1 MRDFTNTESVQKN
14 VQRQIHGADVPV
26 MSQIIRTE
34 ENSQLFLFS
43 PGVCVYRV
51 FRLLCLSLILIFIF
65 FFTGQDL
72 KEVVKGNKHR
82 NESKLTKK
90 SRRSR

>member
-34 ENSQLFLFS
+34 ENSQLFSFQS
-43 PGVCVYRV
+43 GS
-51 FRLLCLSLILIFIF
+51 LCLSCFSPALFVLDLDFYF
-65 FFTGQDL
+65 FFYRPGFEGSCERKQAP
-72 KEVVKGNKHR
+72 K
-82 NESKLTKK
+82 
-90 SRRSR
+90 

>member
-26 MSQIIRTE
+26 MSRIIRTE

-51 FRLLCLSLILIFIF
+51 FRLLCLSLILIFFF

-72 KEVVKGNKHR
+72 KEVVKG
-82 NESKLTKK
+82 KK
-90 SRRSR
+90 APK